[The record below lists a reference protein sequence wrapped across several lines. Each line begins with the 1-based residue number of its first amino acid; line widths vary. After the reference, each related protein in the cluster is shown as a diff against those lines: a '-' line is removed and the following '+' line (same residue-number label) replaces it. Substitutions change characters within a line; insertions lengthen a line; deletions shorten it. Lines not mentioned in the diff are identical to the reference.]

1 MNKIKCIFILVIY
14 TIIVNLI
21 FIEEEKGEKLG
32 KVGGIKI
39 SGKGGGPLT
48 FLKRGG
54 GIEILKRGGKM
65 KIAKDISS

>member
-1 MNKIKCIFILVIY
+1 MDKIKCIYILVIY

-39 SGKGGGPLT
+39 TGKGGGHQHY
-48 FLKRGG
+48 
-54 GIEILKRGGKM
+54 
-65 KIAKDISS
+65 